1 MFNGYMTVFL
11 PVEWSSLKV
20 YGALVFPQSYSF
32 PICIFGQWV
41 INVLSKG
48 WRQHILSMKARRGL
62 DKVFTL
68 ITMIATGWKRQR
80 ITLWV
85 RENLHLQ
92 KKSGMSEISSK
103 YVIVHLFLALSMMK
117 DSNTILLFYVNITSV
132 HC

>member
-1 MFNGYMTVFL
+1 MFKGYMTVFL
-11 PVEWSSLKV
+11 PVEWSCLKV

-117 DSNTILLFYVNITSV
+117 DSNTILLFDVNITSV